1 MTISEHAVNKPVT
14 TLLIFLVTI
23 ALGIYCTLN
32 LPVDMF
38 PDMTLPYMLVMTNYK
53 NAGPEEVEQSLTR
66 TMESALSGL
75 SGLKT
80 MQSQSAAGLS
90 MIILEFD
97 YGVNLDS
104 AANEIRDK
112 IDLVRSYLPSDADTP
127 MTIKADPSMMPIMTL
142 SLRGNRTPEELRSY
156 AENIVQPRLEQI
168 DGIAS
173 ANIAGGREKSIN
185 VDIPRDRLEAYGL
198 SISQVAQMI
207 GAQNLQSS
215 GGTITS
221 GETNYTIKTNGKY
234 SSIEDLKNTV
244 VSYKV
249 SQADGMS
256 MPSVKTVRLRDVAD
270 VYEGYKTE
278 STLAYIDG
286 NPCVMLNLQKQSGK
300 NSVSAAK
307 KVRKAMDNIKKELPS
322 DVEIVE
328 TSNTTDVIEQT
339 ISEVVT
345 SVIQGALLAI
355 AVLFIFLRSFKSTII
370 VGLSIPISVFITLL
384 LMYFTNISVNMIS
397 MVGLLLGI
405 GMLVDNS
412 IVVLEN
418 IFSYTQKGAKA
429 RVAATLGSQ
438 EMITSITAS
447 TLTSVCIFLPMIL
460 FQKQIGM
467 MGMMFHDLA
476 YTIIFSLMCSLI
488 VAIALVPV
496 LTSKYL
502 KIEKLANEGHS
513 GIFHGINLA
522 FDNGFRRIENTFG
535 KGVSFVLHHRLIF
548 ILVLIVLF
556 ALSIAET
563 VRMGFILMPSSASN
577 TITVSMELPKGT
589 TLSVTD
595 DNIRSFESMI
605 MNDLKGVQYS
615 SVSAGGTSM
624 IASSSE
630 TNTGSVTI
638 SLFPPKEREEGWD
651 NEHTAKAKIRRYFNK
666 FPGAKL
672 SFGSNM
678 NSVSSGSISVDIRC
692 DDLAKLRNTAA
703 LIESIIKNNAMDV
716 VTEVTSDQEEGLPQL
731 EIVVDRE
738 RMYELG
744 LNIYNMGSEISAA
757 INGVTASR
765 YTDNGDDIDIVVQ
778 LSEQDKSKTRD
789 LDQIYLTNTSGQR
802 VPLSSFAKYV
812 ETTAPVTIL
821 RQNQGRIIHV
831 TLKPASGL
839 SLNAVQEKVMSVIN
853 DNLPKDESVTIT
865 FSGDNEDTMEALKNF
880 GLIILMAIIL
890 VFVVMASQFE
900 SFLDPF
906 IILVTIPL
914 SFIGVVAIYKLMAE
928 QLSII
933 TVMGML
939 VLVGTIVNNG
949 IVLVDY
955 TNLLRKR
962 GLELEDACIQAS
974 KSRLRP
980 ILMSTLTTVIS
991 LAPMA
996 FFPGE
1001 GSSTMHPISLTVF
1014 GGMTF
1019 GSMMTLFLMPSIYFM
1034 VNNRRLKRAAKRK
1047 ARIAAREARQAKL
1060 LEEAKKDGRK

>member
-1 MTISEHAVNKPVT
+1 MTISENAVNKPVT
-14 TLLIFLVTI
+14 TLLVFLVTI

-32 LPVDMF
+32 LPVDMY
-38 PDMTLPYMLVMTNYK
+38 PDMTFPYMLIMTNYK

-75 SGLKT
+75 SGLKKI
-80 MQSQSAAGLS
+80 QSQSSAGLS
-90 MIILEFD
+90 LIILEFNF
-97 YGVNLDS
+97 GTNLDS

-112 IDLVRSYLPSDADTP
+112 LDLVRSYMPSGADTP
-127 MTIKADPSMMPIMTL
+127 MTVRADPSMLPIMTL
-142 SLRGNRTPEELRSY
+142 ALRGDRTPEELRSY
-156 AENIVQPRLEQI
+156 AEDIVQPRLEQI

-173 ANIAGGREKSIN
+173 ANISGGREKSIN

-198 SISQVAQMI
+198 SISQISQMI
-207 GAQNLQSS
+207 GSQNLQSS

-234 SSIEDLKNTV
+234 TSIDDLKNTV
-244 VSYKV
+244 ISYKA
-249 SQADGMS
+249 SQADGMGMS
-256 MPSVKTVRLRDVAD
+256 SLKTIRLRDVAD

-278 STLAYIDG
+278 STLAYLDG

-300 NSVSAAK
+300 NSVSSAK
-307 KVRKAMDNIKKELPS
+307 KVRKLLVEIMKDLPS
-322 DVEIVE
+322 DVELVE

-339 ISEVVT
+339 ISEVVS
-345 SVIQGALLAI
+345 SVLIGALLAI
-355 AVLFIFLRSFKSTII
+355 AVLFLFLRSFKSTII
-370 VGLSIPISVFITLL
+370 VGFSIPISVFITLF
-384 LMYFTNISVNMIS
+384 LMYFTGITVNMIS

-438 EMITSITAS
+438 EMVTSITAS
-447 TLTSVCIFLPMIL
+447 TLTSVCIFLPMIM

-467 MGMMFHDLA
+467 MGLMFHDLA
-476 YTIIFSLMCSLI
+476 YTIIFSLLCSLV
-488 VAIALVPV
+488 VAVALVPV

-502 KIEKLANEGHS
+502 KIEKLAIEGHK

-522 FDNGFRRIENTFG
+522 CDNAFRSFENAFG
-535 KGVSFVLHHRLIF
+535 KIVGVVLKFRWLCIISLIA
-548 ILVLIVLF
+548 LF
-556 ALSIAET
+556 ALSIFET
-563 VRMGFILMPSSASN
+563 VRMGFIFMPDSASN

-595 DNIRSFESMI
+595 DNIRSLESMI
-605 MNDLKGVQYS
+605 MNDLKGVKYC
-615 SVSAGGTSM
+615 SVSVGGSSWFS
-624 IASSSE
+624 SSSE
-630 TNTGSVTI
+630 TNTASVTI
-638 SLFPPKEREEGWD
+638 SLYPPKERQEGWD
-651 NEHTAKAKIRRYFNK
+651 NEPSAKAKIRRYFNK

-678 NSVSSGSISVDIRC
+678 NSVSSGEISVDVKC
-692 DDLAKLRNTAA
+692 NDLDKLRKTAA
-703 LIESIIKNNAMDV
+703 TIESIIKEKAMDV
-716 VTEVTSDQEEGLPQL
+716 VTEVTSDQEEGIPQL
-731 EIVVDRE
+731 EILVDRD

-744 LNIYNMGSEISAA
+744 LNIYNVGSEISAA

-765 YTDNGDDIDIVVQ
+765 FTDNSGDDIDIVVQ

-789 LDQIYLTNTSGQR
+789 LDQIYLTTTTSGSR

-812 ETTAPVTIL
+812 ETKAPVTIL
-821 RQNQGRIIHV
+821 RENQGRIIHV
-831 TLKPASGL
+831 TLKPVRGMSVG
-839 SLNAVQEKVMSVIN
+839 AVQNKVMALI
-853 DNLPKDESVTIT
+853 DENLPKDEAVTIL
-865 FSGDNEDTMEALKNF
+865 FSGENEDTKEALQHF

-890 VFVVMASQFE
+890 VFIVMASQFE

-906 IILVTIPL
+906 IILFTIPL
-914 SFIGVVAIYKLMAE
+914 SFIGVVAIYKIVGE

-962 GLELEDACIQAS
+962 GLELRDACIQAS

-991 LAPMA
+991 LTPMA

-1001 GSSTMHPISLTVF
+1001 GSSSMHPISLTVF

-1019 GSMMTLFLMPSIYFM
+1019 GSLMTLFLMPSIYFI
-1034 VNNRRLKRAAKRK
+1034 VNNRRLKKAAKKK
-1047 ARIAAREARQAKL
+1047 AKLEARKAKL
-1060 LEEAKKDGRK
+1060 LEEAKNYGKK